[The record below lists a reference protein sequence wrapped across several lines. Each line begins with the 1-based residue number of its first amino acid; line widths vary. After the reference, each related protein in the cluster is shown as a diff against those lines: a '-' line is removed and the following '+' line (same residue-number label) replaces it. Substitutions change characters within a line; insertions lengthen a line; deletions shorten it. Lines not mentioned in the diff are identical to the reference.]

1 MNSVNS
7 LTNNLSDNL
16 KKLKNMKTY
25 EMIFIGLLLLYLAS
39 NVSTPYD
46 LAPYINNVY
55 MYFSL
60 LAIVILLFLNS
71 NPVIGLFFGIVAMV
85 FLGRSKQVDHQVMA
99 PSVANK
105 SLKME
110 NLNTNL
116 KVRSLE
122 EEVVGQIER
131 HPDNIANP
139 GSYNPVTCE
148 THNASNI

>member
-7 LTNNLSDNL
+7 LTNNLSNNFT
-16 KKLKNMKTY
+16 KLKNMKSY
-25 EMIFIGLLLLYLAS
+25 EIILTVLLVLYLVS
-39 NVSTPYD
+39 NISTPYN
-46 LAPYINNVY
+46 LAPYVNNVY

-60 LAIVILLFLNS
+60 LAIIILLFLNS
-71 NPVIGLFFGIVAMV
+71 NPLIALFFGIVAIV
-85 FLGRSKQVDHQVMA
+85 FLSRSKKVDHKVMA

-110 NLNTNL
+110 NLNSNL
-116 KVRSLE
+116 RVRSLE

-139 GSYNPVTCE
+139 GSYNPVSCE

>member
-7 LTNNLSDNL
+7 LTNNLSNNL
-16 KKLKNMKTY
+16 KKLKKLETY
-25 EMIFIGLLLLYLAS
+25 EMIFIGLLILYLVS

-46 LAPYINNVY
+46 LAPYVNNVY

-60 LAIVILLFLNS
+60 LAIFILLFLNS
-71 NPVIGLFFGIVAMV
+71 NPLIALLFGIVAMV
-85 FLGRSKQVDHQVMA
+85 FLGRSKKVDHKVMS

-110 NLNTNL
+110 NLNSNL

-139 GSYNPVTCE
+139 GTYNPVTCE
-148 THNASNI
+148 THNASNV